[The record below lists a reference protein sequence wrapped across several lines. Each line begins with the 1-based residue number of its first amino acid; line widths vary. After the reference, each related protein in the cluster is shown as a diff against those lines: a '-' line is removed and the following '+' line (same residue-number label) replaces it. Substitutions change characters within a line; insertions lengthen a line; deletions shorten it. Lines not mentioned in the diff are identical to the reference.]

1 MAVADRAQ
9 GFIIGSG
16 SRCVTVENP
25 LVLAPMAG
33 VCDMPYRLICKEM
46 GCGLSITEMISA
58 MGLKYGDCN
67 TLKILEMSEDE
78 RPVAAQVFG
87 SDPEVVAMGPALWRP
102 KGRTS

>member
-16 SRCVTVENP
+16 SVRHGGEP

-33 VCDMPYRLICKEM
+33 VCDMPYRLICKRW
-46 GCGLSITEMISA
+46 LRLVFSEMISA
-58 MGLKYGDCN
+58 MGLKYGDRN

-87 SDPEVVAMGPALWRP
+87 SDPEVVV
-102 KGRTS
+102 